1 MVIAEQRATRPERLT
16 ALGIE
21 LDLAPGS
28 FGELRD
34 SSDLLGDVAALQAR
48 MAREGYLYLP
58 GFLDRAAV
66 LAARRVVTDRL
77 AEAGLTDPAYPADE
91 AVALPGSN
99 LAFKPDLALD
109 NEPLHDLI
117 YGERMIGFY
126 EHFLGGAI
134 RHFDFTWMRAVAP
147 GRATAPHGDVVFMGR
162 GTHDLYTAWVPLGD
176 VDYTLGGLMVLEGSN
191 NLATIRDDYAQRDV
205 DAYCENRPEEREQAL
220 AGNWSWNGAL
230 SENPAQLREQLGG
243 RWLTSTFRAGDLL
256 TFSAYTIHG
265 SIDNRADR
273 IRISS
278 DSRYQLASAPIDER
292 WIGEAPIGHG
302 AGGKRGLIC

>member
-1 MVIAEQRATRPERLT
+1 MIAEQRATRTARLT
-16 ALGIE
+16 ALGVE
-21 LDLAPGS
+21 LDLSPAA

-34 SSDLLGDVAALQAR
+34 STDLLSDPAALRER
-48 MAREGYLYLP
+48 MARDGYLFLP

-77 AEAGLTDPAYPADE
+77 AAEGLTDPAHPADE
-91 AVALPGSN
+91 ARALPGSS
-99 LAFKPDLALD
+99 LAFKPDLAHD
-109 NEPLHDLI
+109 NEPLHDLL
-117 YGERMIGFY
+117 YGERMLGFY
-126 EHFLGGAI
+126 ERFLGGAV

-191 NLATIRDDYAQRDV
+191 NVATIRDEYARRDV
-205 DAYCENRPEEREQAL
+205 DAYCENRPEDREQAL
-220 AGNWSWNGAL
+220 AGKWSWNGAL
-230 SENPAQLREQLGG
+230 SDNPAQLREQLGG

-273 IRISS
+273 IRLSS

-302 AGGKRGLIC
+302 PGGKRGLIC